1 MSTFAILSLVIS
13 FAALFGWISYRWLRL
28 PTTIGTM
35 ILALSIAAAL
45 RIAGSHAVALHQ
57 AAFAFEAR
65 INFNAVVLHGILAL
79 LLFAG
84 SLHLDLEQ
92 LRREKLP
99 VLLLSVVSTALSTLL
114 VGAGLHLI
122 LALLHIS
129 ASWLVCLLFGALI
142 SPTDPVAVLE
152 LLDRVPTPRAL
163 KSQLAGE
170 SLFNDGV
177 GAVLFLALLA
187 ASTGGALPSFPHF
200 LRTLAFQAG
209 GGIALGLALGYIT
222 YRLIRPIDNH
232 RVEVLLTLALAM
244 GGYALA
250 DSLGLSMPLEAVA
263 AGLVVNGQAREFAM
277 SEKSRAH
284 LDQFWEI
291 ADDILTAVLFFLL
304 GLQILVIPLPRYR
317 LIAGALMIPVVLAS
331 RLISVSAVLAP
342 MNWISWI
349 SRRSPGTIRM
359 LTWGGLRGGLS
370 VALALS
376 LPRGD
381 HRNLIL
387 TLTYSVV
394 IASILGQGLTMNRL
408 MKHLR
413 LTAHA
418 TPEPSHQIPALRYGT
433 ADQVREI

>member
-1 MSTFAILSLVIS
+1 MTTFAILSLVVS
-13 FAALFGWISYRWLRL
+13 FAALFGFVSYRWLRL

-35 ILALSIAAAL
+35 ILALSTAAAL
-45 RIAGSHAVALHQ
+45 RMGGGHAVALHH
-57 AAFAFEAR
+57 AAVAFEAR

-99 VLLLSVVSTALSTLL
+99 VLLLSVVSTTLSTLL
-114 VGAGLHLI
+114 VGAGLHFI
-122 LALLHIS
+122 LALLHLP

-152 LLDRVPTPRAL
+152 LLDRVSTPRAL

-187 ASTGGALPSFPHF
+187 ASTGGTLPSLPHF

-209 GGIALGLALGYIT
+209 GGIALGLTLGYGT

-250 DSLGLSMPLEAVA
+250 DALGLSMPLEAVVS
-263 AGLVVNGQAREFAM
+263 GLVVNGQAREFAM

-284 LDQFWEI
+284 VDQFWELA
-291 ADDILTAVLFFLL
+291 ADIFTAVLFFLL
-304 GLQILVIPLPRYR
+304 GLQILVIPLPPYR
-317 LIAGALMIPVVLAS
+317 LIAGAFMIPVVLAS
-331 RLISVSAVLAP
+331 RFISVSVVLAP
-342 MNWISWI
+342 IQWIPWI
-349 SRRSPGTIRM
+349 SRRSRGTIRM

-376 LPRGD
+376 LPRD
-381 HRNLIL
+381 DNRNLLL
-387 TLTYSVV
+387 TLTYCVV
-394 IASILGQGLTMNRL
+394 IASILGQGLTMTRL
-408 MKHLR
+408 MKHLGI
-413 LTAHA
+413 TAHA
-418 TPEPSHQIPALRYGT
+418 GAEPSHHVPALH
-433 ADQVREI
+433 